1 MTEEMLTGKMDEE
14 LSNGEAD
21 EGTDEEASE
30 GSNERVGKG
39 AVRRMLPLSLDLS
52 QKLVVIFGGGRVGER
67 KARLFSQYA
76 HIVSRDFTACLVQM
90 ASESDIELICEDA
103 SQDYEKHLSGAFIA
117 VPATSSRELN
127 AAIERKARD
136 TGVLVN
142 RVDGQGEVV
151 VPSLIRK
158 GPITIAITTES
169 PALSKYLRQKLERE
183 LTEDYREMAVLLGQI
198 RRDLKRS
205 VPTQKE
211 RSRIIW
217 KILVDDEIW
226 RLLPASYEKAYMRA
240 RSHAHSDERDSLDA
254 GDPSQGLDRRD

>member
-1 MTEEMLTGKMDEE
+1 MDKEF
-14 LSNGEAD
+14 SNGEAD
-21 EGTDEEASE
+21 EGADEGTNR
-30 GSNERVGKG
+30 GSDKG

-52 QKLVVIFGGGRVGER
+52 RKLVVIFGGGSVGER
-67 KARLFSQYA
+67 KARLFSQYSRIT
-76 HIVSRDFTACLVQM
+76 IVSRDFTPCLVQM
-90 ASESDIELICEDA
+90 ASEGNLELICEDA
-103 SQDYEKHLSGAFIA
+103 SQSYEKHLSDAFIA

-127 AAIERKARD
+127 AAIEKKARD
-136 TGVLVN
+136 MGVLVN

-158 GPITIAITTES
+158 GPITVAITTES
-169 PALSKYLRQKLERE
+169 PALSKYLRHKLDRE

-198 RRDLKRS
+198 RWDLKRS
-205 VPTQKE
+205 VPSQKE

-217 KILVDDEIW
+217 EILEDEEVW

>member
-1 MTEEMLTGKMDEE
+1 MDEE
-14 LSNGEAD
+14 LSNGETD
-21 EGTDEEASE
+21 EGSDEGANK
-30 GSNERVGKG
+30 GSDKG

-52 QKLVVIFGGGRVGER
+52 RKLVVIFGGGSVGER

-76 HIVSRDFTACLVQM
+76 RIKVVSRDFTPCLVQM
-90 ASESDIELICEDA
+90 ASVGNIELICEDA

-127 AAIERKARD
+127 TAIEKKARD
-136 TGVLVN
+136 MGVLVN

-158 GPITIAITTES
+158 GPITVAITTES
-169 PALSKYLRQKLERE
+169 PALSKYLRHKLDRE

-198 RRDLKRS
+198 RWDLKRS
-205 VPTQKE
+205 VPSQKE

-217 KILVDDEIW
+217 EILEDEEVW